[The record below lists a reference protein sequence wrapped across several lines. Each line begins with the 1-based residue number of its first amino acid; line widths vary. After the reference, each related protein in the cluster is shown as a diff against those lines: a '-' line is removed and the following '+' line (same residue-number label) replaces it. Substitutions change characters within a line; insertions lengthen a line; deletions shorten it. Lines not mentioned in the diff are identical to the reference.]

1 MRDDPRVSDPLTLRI
16 RNSVDAIAPANAAAT
31 TWLEANRVP
40 PAATVLA
47 SLAIEELVTNCIKY
61 GYSDSNE
68 HLIDVALVVADG
80 QLVMHVT
87 DDGRPFNPLEAPVP
101 DLSLPLEERPIGG
114 LGLHLL
120 RTMSDSMTYERR
132 GNLNCIT
139 LVKAMIDVP

>member
-1 MRDDPRVSDPLTLRI
+1 MSDPLTLRI

-31 TWLEANRVP
+31 TWIEANRVP

-47 SLAIEELVTNCIKY
+47 NLAIEELVTNCIKY

-68 HLIDVALVVADG
+68 HFIDVTLVVTDG

-101 DLSLPLEERPIGG
+101 DLLLPLEERPIGG

-132 GNLNCIT
+132 GNLNCLT
-139 LVKAMIDVP
+139 LVKALVDAL

>member
-1 MRDDPRVSDPLTLRI
+1 MSDPLTLRI

-47 SLAIEELVTNCIKY
+47 NLAIEELVTNCIKY

-68 HLIDVALVVADG
+68 HLIDVAMMVADG
-80 QLVMHVT
+80 QLIMHVT

-132 GNLNCIT
+132 GNLNCLT
-139 LVKAMIDVP
+139 LVKALVDVP

>member
-1 MRDDPRVSDPLTLRI
+1 MSDPLTLRI

-47 SLAIEELVTNCIKY
+47 NLAIEELVTNCIKY

-68 HLIDVALVVADG
+68 HLIDVAMMVADG
-80 QLVMHVT
+80 QLIMYVT

-132 GNLNCIT
+132 GNLNCLT
-139 LVKAMIDVP
+139 LVKALVDVP

>member
-1 MRDDPRVSDPLTLRI
+1 MSDPLTLRI

-31 TWLEANRVP
+31 TWLDKNRVP
-40 PAATVLA
+40 PAAAVLA
-47 SLAIEELVTNCIKY
+47 NLAIEELVTNCIKY

-68 HLIDVALVVADG
+68 HLIDVTLVVTDG

-87 DDGRPFNPLEAPVP
+87 DDGRPFNPLAAPVP
-101 DLSLPLEERPIGG
+101 DLSLPLDERPIGG

-132 GNLNCIT
+132 GDLNCLT
-139 LVKAMIDVP
+139 LVKTMIDVP